1 MGISPLDAKRMSMWE
16 MAAVSERW
24 VEAHD
29 TDSAEEKG
37 KLDEDEKDEI
47 WNWMQAQPAAP
58 LTLKEARAKQNG
70 TGH

>member
-1 MGISPLDAKRMSMWE
+1 MIDT
-16 MAAVSERW
+16 W

-29 TDSAEEKG
+29 TGDRKN

-47 WNWMQAQPAAP
+47 WAWMQAGPAVP
-58 LTLKEARAKQNG
+58 LTLKEARAKRNG